1 MKLTEQLIDDIRR
14 EASITQV
21 IGKYIPL
28 TKKGKGYTALCPFH
42 DDHDPSLSISED
54 KQIYKC
60 FVCGNGGNVFTF
72 VMNYKHLSFPEAVAE
87 VASIIG
93 KPIELETRPKPVS
106 PYQRLYD
113 VMNEATEVTH
123 YFLQA
128 KGSAEARE
136 YLEKRGITEEIA
148 NRFRIGYN
156 PGGDTLCKYLSSKNY
171 KDEEIIKTNL
181 GRLAG
186 SELKD
191 VFSQRITFPICDKDG
206 NTVAFTARDFK
217 GLSDSKYI
225 NSSETVIYTKG
236 NILYNYHRAANYVKD
251 ANRVILCEG
260 VMDVIAFERAG
271 ISFAVATLGTACS
284 KNQLKLLKELSNN
297 LVLAYDGDRA
307 GQNAIYKTGL
317 QAMENGMKVTVIDN
331 QTGLDPDEIVNQYKE
346 KGLRDLA
353 GKAIPFM
360 DFIFNYY
367 KKNLNL
373 ENYSDRKEMTIRVGE
388 IIDKLTDEYD
398 RVNYSEELYRLTNIR
413 KIDSVQQKSEYNNKI
428 VSKPVFSLDGL
439 TKAEY
444 TILQLTAKSKRGME
458 IYKQELGSLLN
469 PVNQKLEILISEDM
483 RRHDNVSF
491 SRIYNVTDDTQI
503 QNLIGDLSLMEN
515 LPEEYDEELLRGAI
529 GKVKEEMNRR
539 RMKQLKEKIAAVK
552 DLDEKETNRLMRE
565 YEEIIKDLAK
575 R

>member
-93 KPIELETRPKPVS
+93 KPIELETRPKPDS

-113 VMNEATEVTH
+113 VMNEAAEVTH

-148 NRFRIGYN
+148 NRFQIGYN

-491 SRIYNVTDDTQI
+491 SRIYNVTDDPQI

>member
-93 KPIELETRPKPVS
+93 KPIELETRPKPDS

-113 VMNEATEVTH
+113 VMNEAAEVTH

-148 NRFRIGYN
+148 NRFQIGYN

-236 NILYNYHRAANYVKD
+236 NILYNSHRAANYVKD

-491 SRIYNVTDDTQI
+491 SRIYNVTDDPQI